1 MRTEEWLELI
11 EEYKEYM
18 KMCGYSDNTI
28 KYEITALRRILREFG
43 DIDKVTEDD
52 IQRKYWFKSKYTRRN
67 TMQALRNF
75 KRWLR
80 VVRKHGQD

>member
-1 MRTEEWLELI
+1 MRAEEWLELI
-11 EEYKEYM
+11 NEYEEYM
-18 KMCGYSDNTI
+18 KRRGYSDSTI

-43 DIDKVTEDD
+43 DLGGVTEDD

-80 VVRKHGQD
+80 GVKGYGQD